1 VEQLAVQTDDSVSK
15 VLPRSMRSSTN
26 IADANFRLAWLVNFP
41 RRDRNSVARRKHMRT
56 QAGIELIPDN

>member
-1 VEQLAVQTDDSVSK
+1 VEQLAVQTDNSVSK

-26 IADANFRLAWLVNFP
+26 IADANFRLAWLVNFLAAIAIQ
-41 RRDRNSVARRKHMRT
+41 SRRKHMRA